1 MSDLTHLRRAY
12 EGGGLVESALA
23 ADPFTQFAVWFGA
36 AIDAGLPEPNAMV
49 LSTASADGEP
59 SARTVLLKG
68 HGADGFRF
76 FSNYTSRKGRDLVAN
91 PRAAAVFPWHPIHRQ
106 VIIAGRVERLSQ
118 AESAAYFRSRPYGSQ
133 IGAWASAR
141 QSSVISS
148 REELEV
154 RFAELAETWREP
166 GPVPLPEFWGGYRI
180 VPLTVEFWQGRLD
193 RLHDRLRYRR
203 IGPEAAPETA
213 PEAGG
218 PEAGAEWMVER
229 LSP

>member
-1 MSDLTHLRRAY
+1 VEPPISDLTHLRRAY
-12 EGGGLVESALA
+12 EGEGLVESALA
-23 ADPFTQFAVWFGA
+23 ADPSTQFAVWFA
-36 AIDAGLPEPNAMV
+36 EAIDAGLPEPNAMV

-76 FSNYTSRKGRDLVAN
+76 FTNYTSRKGRDLVAN
-91 PRAAAVFPWHPIHRQ
+91 PRAAVVFPWHPIHRQ
-106 VIIAGRVERLSQ
+106 VIIAGTVERLPV

-133 IGAWASAR
+133 VGAWASAR
-141 QSSVISS
+141 QSAVISS
-148 REELEV
+148 RAELEE
-154 RFAELAETWREP
+154 RFAELARTWPEP

-180 VPLTVEFWQGRLD
+180 VPSTVEFWQGRLD

-203 IGPEAAPETA
+203 ADS
-213 PEAGG
+213 GG
-218 PEAGAEWMVER
+218 DGREWVVER

>member
-12 EGGGLVESALA
+12 EGHGLVESALA
-23 ADPFTQFAVWFGA
+23 ADPFTQFAVWFA
-36 AIDAGLPEPNAMV
+36 EAIDAGLPEPNAMV

-76 FSNYTSRKGRDLVAN
+76 FTNYTSRKGRDLVAN
-91 PRAAAVFPWHPIHRQ
+91 PRAAVVFPWHPIHRQ
-106 VIIAGRVERLSQ
+106 VIIAGTVERLPA

-133 IGAWASAR
+133 VGAWASAR
-141 QSSVISS
+141 QSEVISS
-148 REELEV
+148 RAELEG
-154 RFAELAETWREP
+154 RFAELARTWPEP
-166 GPVPLPEFWGGYRI
+166 GPVPLPEFWGGYRV
-180 VPLTVEFWQGRLD
+180 VPSTVEFWQGRLD

-203 IGPEAAPETA
+203 S
-213 PEAGG
+213 
-218 PEAGAEWMVER
+218 GAEWAVER

>member
-12 EGGGLVESALA
+12 EGHGLVESALA
-23 ADPFTQFAVWFGA
+23 ADPFTQFAVWFA
-36 AIDAGLPEPNAMV
+36 EAIDAGLPEPNAMV

-76 FSNYTSRKGRDLVAN
+76 FTNYTSRKGRDLVAN
-91 PRAAAVFPWHPIHRQ
+91 PRAAVVFPWHPIHRQ
-106 VIIAGRVERLSQ
+106 VIIAGTVERLPA

-133 IGAWASAR
+133 VGAWASAR
-141 QSSVISS
+141 QSEVISS
-148 REELEV
+148 RAELEG
-154 RFAELAETWREP
+154 RFAELARTWPEP
-166 GPVPLPEFWGGYRI
+166 GPVPLPEFWGGYRV
-180 VPLTVEFWQGRLD
+180 VPSTVEFWQGRLD

-203 IGPEAAPETA
+203 SGT
-213 PEAGG
+213 
-218 PEAGAEWMVER
+218 EWAVER